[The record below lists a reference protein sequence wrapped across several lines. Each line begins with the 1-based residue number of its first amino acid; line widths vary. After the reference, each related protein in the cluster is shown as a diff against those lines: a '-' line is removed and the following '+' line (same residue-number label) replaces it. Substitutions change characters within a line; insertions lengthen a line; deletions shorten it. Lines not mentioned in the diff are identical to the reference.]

1 MRCQLLGKKK
11 GKVAILSREGDRKS
25 LDIRLLENEL
35 RSRGIEV
42 RTMTKLFTKDKS
54 MADSLGYAKVVLS
67 QAAAIAWADV
77 VVVDTYIIPVSML
90 PHFGRTKVIQMWH
103 ALSAVKKFGW
113 QTVGSPDGTPE
124 RKATLLRMHKGY
136 DFVTAPS
143 DATAEHFAEA
153 FRTDRSKIV
162 KLGLPRID
170 YILEATQGDGRY
182 RAIGEMYALYPHLAA
197 TERKVVLY
205 APTFRKGSMPD
216 VKGLAEALD
225 PEKYELIV
233 RLHPLYQTEAE
244 LPQGDNII
252 YEEKI
257 PTFDLLAAADIIIS
271 DYSSLVVEATL
282 ADKPMYLYTYDIDSY
297 KETTGLN
304 MDFAEEAIADYVFKD
319 AAELAEAL
327 DKPYDIEALRAFRAK
342 YIEVDT
348 NNCTGQLADFIESQ
362 IR

>member
-1 MRCQLLGKKK
+1 MGKKK

-25 LDIRLLENEL
+25 LDIRLLEKEL

-54 MADSLGYAKVVLS
+54 MADSLSYAKVVLS

-182 RAIGEMYALYPHLAA
+182 RAIGEMYALYPQLAA

-348 NNCTGQLADFIESQ
+348 DNCTGQLADFIESQ